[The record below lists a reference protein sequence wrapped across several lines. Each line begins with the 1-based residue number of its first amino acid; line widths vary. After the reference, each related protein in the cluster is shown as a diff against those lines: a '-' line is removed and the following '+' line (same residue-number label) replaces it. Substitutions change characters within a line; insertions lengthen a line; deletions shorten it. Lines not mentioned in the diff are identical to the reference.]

1 MNPFLTE
8 PDKKETLGLAQQ
20 EALTRMRHVVDT
32 GSLGVLTGEVGSGK
46 STLLGM
52 LAGIA
57 THNVVQLAHL

>member
-52 LAGIA
+52 LAA
-57 THNVVQLAHL
+57 EQQQKERQVV